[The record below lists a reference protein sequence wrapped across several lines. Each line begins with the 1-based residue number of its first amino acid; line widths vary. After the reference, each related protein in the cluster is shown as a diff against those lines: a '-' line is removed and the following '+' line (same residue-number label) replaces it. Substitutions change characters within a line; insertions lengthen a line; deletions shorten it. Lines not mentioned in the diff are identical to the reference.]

1 MAIPSYAS
9 VEDRQENEQN
19 VNHYQEVSHQRMARS
34 RLRLDFGRHLPLP
47 VLAPSPSREETQ
59 AEGYMLFE
67 DFMTNQVQQAGL
79 QQQYFQIQSNI
90 PSNFRNIVADGPVT
104 EFNSDHVDGVAV
116 QNYESVS
123 TPVGYKNPVWAKAG
137 RELRLLAEKFAK
149 SEERKA
155 VRARA
160 NQVDIHHITWDEFQD
175 LLTELFLDGDI
186 RRERIVTLFFF
197 CTDIVIRALKEKIAD
212 KVKCL
217 FVWSLRFISEKVCT
231 WVQEQGGWSVVLGS
245 YVPKAVITICA
256 LTVAAI
262 TAIYVWRKT

>member
-116 QNYESVS
+116 QNYESV
-123 TPVGYKNPVWAKAG
+123 
-137 RELRLLAEKFAK
+137 R
-149 SEERKA
+149 
-155 VRARA
+155 
-160 NQVDIHHITWDEFQD
+160 
-175 LLTELFLDGDI
+175 
-186 RRERIVTLFFF
+186 
-197 CTDIVIRALKEKIAD
+197 
-212 KVKCL
+212 
-217 FVWSLRFISEKVCT
+217 SLGT
-231 WVQEQGGWSVVLGS
+231 
-245 YVPKAVITICA
+245 
-256 LTVAAI
+256 
-262 TAIYVWRKT
+262 